1 VNAALNPRRNTMCQI
16 CLTGVLV
23 DGARGDGFCE
33 SCPDVLVRE
42 GSCWFDGRGI
52 VRVQVAFLDRHG
64 TPYCVV
70 QHRQGAPRL
79 VSQGLM
85 FREWEYKPDHVDNGR
100 VG

>member
-52 VRVQVAFLDRHG
+52 VRV
-64 TPYCVV
+64 
-70 QHRQGAPRL
+70 
-79 VSQGLM
+79 
-85 FREWEYKPDHVDNGR
+85 
-100 VG
+100 